1 VIITL
6 DLCLRRGAHEI
17 INGLNLHVEKGEFV
31 YICGQAGSGKTSL
44 LQVFALLESP
54 AGGKVLVEGRD
65 ITRIPRSEFP
75 EYRRGLGV
83 VFRNDMLLP
92 HHTLVENVAL
102 ALEIMGWSASAAK
115 NEAMLHL
122 QDIGLGKKA
131 GLFPDQISESETQL
145 LKICRAIAR
154 RPKIILADEP
164 YDALDRKSV
173 EKAAHLFES
182 ANLRGSTVVLT
193 THHVEFA
200 GRLGKRAIM
209 LDKNSVDRVTR
220 PLDSLCPAESGK

>member
-1 VIITL
+1 MIITL
-6 DLCLRRGAHEI
+6 DLFLRQGAHEI

-31 YICGQAGSGKTSL
+31 FICGQAGSGKTSL
-44 LQVFALLESP
+44 LRVLALLQSP
-54 AGGKVLVEGRD
+54 AGGQVIVEGRN
-65 ITRIPRSEFP
+65 IASIPRSEYP
-75 EYRRGLGV
+75 EYRRGLSV
-83 VFRNDMLLP
+83 VFRDDMLLP
-92 HHTLVENVAL
+92 HHTLVENIAV
-102 ALEIMGWSASAAK
+102 ALEIIGWSASAAK

-122 QDIGLGKKA
+122 RNVGLVNKA

-154 RPKIILADEP
+154 RPRIILADEP
-164 YDALDRKSV
+164 YDALDRQSV
-173 EKAAHLFES
+173 EKAVKLFES

-200 GRLGKRAIM
+200 GRLKKRAVM
-209 LDKNSVDRVTR
+209 LDKNSVDRMTR

>member
-6 DLCLRRGAHEI
+6 DLCLRQGAHEI

-31 YICGQAGSGKTSL
+31 FICGQAGSGKTSL
-44 LQVFALLESP
+44 LRVFALLQHP
-54 AGGKVLVEGRD
+54 AGGQVIVEGRD

-92 HHTLVENVAL
+92 HHTLVENIGV
-102 ALEIMGWSASAAK
+102 ALEIIGWSTSAAK

-122 QDIGLGKKA
+122 RDVGLGNKA
-131 GLFPDQISESETQL
+131 GLFPDQISESEEQL

-164 YDALDRKSV
+164 YDALDRQSV
-173 EKAAHLFES
+173 EKAVQLFEN